1 MSVHVGEIHTEV
13 TTTGSPTDSGSGPAG
28 ERTPPA
34 PGTGIDQ
41 WRQTCAETTRLARRV
56 AAEGF
61 DD

>member
-13 TTTGSPTDSGSGPAG
+13 TTTAAPAESGSGPAG

-34 PGTGIDQ
+34 PGAVVDR
-41 WRQTCAETTRLARRV
+41 WRQTGAEASRLACRV